1 MSAYRT
7 PLPALLATTL
17 EAAINRLLAMDEE
30 APQRLAALKG
40 RQVKVEL
47 DGAGIDLYFVF
58 SEFRVA
64 VNLDAEGEPDTVIS
78 ASPFALFAM
87 ALPDG
92 EQSWGRPGSGVRISG
107 DALLARDLERLF
119 SRLDPDWEA
128 QLSNW
133 FGEVAGYQLASGAR
147 GAAEQFRATLATLE
161 DMTADFLQRPASPV
175 AQKEEIASFG
185 KAVDTLRD
193 ATGRLEARLRLLRER
208 RAAESPSGADSP
220 PVRDETPAG
229 DRK

>member
-1 MSAYRT
+1 M
-7 PLPALLATTL
+7 LATTL

-30 APQRLAALKG
+30 SAQRLAALKG

-47 DGAGIDLYFVF
+47 DGVGVDLYFVF

-78 ASPFALFAM
+78 ASPFALFDM
-87 ALPDG
+87 AITNGG
-92 EQSWGRPGSGVRISG
+92 ESWGRPGSGVRISG

-119 SRLDPDWEA
+119 SRLDPDWEG

-133 FGEVAGYQLASGAR
+133 FGDVVGYQIASGAR
-147 GAAEQFRATLATLE
+147 GAAEQFRTTVATLE
-161 DMTADFLQRPASPV
+161 DMTADFLQRPRSPV
-175 AQKEEIASFG
+175 AQKEEIADFG

-193 ATGRLEARLRLLRER
+193 ATGRLEARLRILRER
-208 RAAESPSGADSP
+208 RAAESVSGEKGP
-220 PVRDETPAG
+220 PVGEKG
-229 DRK
+229 